1 MIKEQVMKAHL
12 EQRTQVEDYVFGES
26 LELPEVAAACQA
38 DCLLGSWLHS
48 EGKKNCID
56 VCLLDS
62 LCSSCE
68 EFREAAA
75 QVLLLAKMGDLE
87 LAQNSLRPGEVFI
100 DASDEFQHN
109 LVAWDR
115 RCTGLMESRL

>member
-1 MIKEQVMKAHL
+1 MIKEQVMRAHL

-26 LELPEVAAACQA
+26 LELPDVPEACRA

-48 EGKKNCID
+48 EGEKNCTD

-75 QVLLLAKMGDLE
+75 QVLLLAKMGELE
-87 LAQNSLRPGEVFI
+87 LAKNSLRQGEVFI
-100 DASDEFQHN
+100 DSSDEFLHN
-109 LVAWDR
+109 LVLWDR
-115 RCTGLMESRL
+115 SCTGLRESRV